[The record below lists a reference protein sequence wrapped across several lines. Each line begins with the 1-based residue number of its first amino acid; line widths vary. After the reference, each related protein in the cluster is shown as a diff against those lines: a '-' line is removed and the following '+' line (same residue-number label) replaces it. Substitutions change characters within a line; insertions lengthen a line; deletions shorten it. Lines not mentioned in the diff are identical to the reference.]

1 MPQTH
6 HRLGPKRP
14 PASLALHPKR
24 SGPKWSLTTTQQ
36 EKGSAHPGRDGRGR
50 GDGRGKGR
58 GRGADPARPIPPVP
72 RLGYRTW
79 YVLPPCPAQPRRPS
93 PGLTSPAPPT
103 CARPPSREGGGSPSR
118 VSRAAG
124 EGGDRKRCGGLRKLV
139 PRLAGWGV
147 LGWTVGEAKGSPQMG
162 LMLRNWLTHCGHL

>member
-1 MPQTH
+1 M
-6 HRLGPKRP
+6 G
-14 PASLALHPKR
+14 
-24 SGPKWSLTTTQQ
+24 
-36 EKGSAHPGRDGRGR
+36 GRRGTLR
-50 GDGRGKGR
+50 GR
-58 GRGADPARPIPPVP
+58 GRGAEPARPIPPVP

-79 YVLPPCPAQPRRPS
+79 YVLPPLPRRPS

-124 EGGDRKRCGGLRKLV
+124 EGGDSARCGGLRKLV
-139 PRLAGWGV
+139 PRLAGEGG
-147 LGWTVGEAKGSPQMG
+147 LGWTVGEAKGAPQMG